1 MEKGLRMASNI
12 TLDTRK
18 ILKEINASAGK
29 IVAKNIPKIQ
39 RILDERIEK
48 IVFQRLVSGLPS
60 IQGRDLA
67 EIGVPDINTRLT
79 SIVQAVAQNV
89 RVKVTFSNS
98 IQIRINIL
106 EQDYSDVLS
115 LPEAVYAYTS
125 ANGSGVLEW
134 LKWIL
139 LGGSG
144 PIISG
149 FEFSPLASPF
159 SRTSGG
165 LMVAGG
171 SWGVPSDLAGT
182 ADNNI
187 LTRSLQNIEQDIK
200 IIVNQ
205 ELKRILK

>member
-1 MEKGLRMASNI
+1 MSNI
-12 TLDTRK
+12 S
-18 ILKEINASAGK
+18 INLKDLQ
-29 IVAKNIPKIQ
+29 KNIDQQLSKTINTRLPNIQ
-39 RILDERIEK
+39 RALNQQIEK

-79 SIVQAVAQNV
+79 SIVQAIASNV
-89 RVKVTFSNS
+89 RVKIIPGKNLA
-98 IQIRINIL
+98 INITIL

-144 PIISG
+144 QIIGG

-159 SRTSGG
+159 SRTGGG

-171 SWGVPSDLAGT
+171 GWSVPPSLSGT
-182 ADNNI
+182 ATNNI
-187 LTRSLQNIEQDIK
+187 LTRALENIQADIEIIINKELQRT
-200 IIVNQ
+200 
-205 ELKRILK
+205 LK

>member
-1 MEKGLRMASNI
+1 MSNI
-12 TLDTRK
+12 S
-18 ILKEINASAGK
+18 INLKDLQ
-29 IVAKNIPKIQ
+29 KNIDQQLSKTINTRLPNIQ
-39 RILDERIEK
+39 RALNQQIEK
-48 IVFQRLVSGLPS
+48 IVFQRLVTGLPS

-79 SIVQAVAQNV
+79 SIVQAIASNV
-89 RVKVTFSNS
+89 RVKIIPGKNLA
-98 IQIRINIL
+98 INITIL

-144 PIISG
+144 QIIGG

-159 SRTSGG
+159 SRTGGG

-171 SWGVPSDLAGT
+171 GWSVPASLSGT
-182 ADNNI
+182 ATNNI
-187 LTRSLQNIEQDIK
+187 LTRALENIQVDIEMIINKELQRT
-200 IIVNQ
+200 
-205 ELKRILK
+205 LK

>member
-1 MEKGLRMASNI
+1 MEEDLVMSNI
-12 TLDTRK
+12 SINIKDLQRSIDQQLNKTINTR
-18 ILKEINASAGK
+18 LPN
-29 IVAKNIPKIQ
+29 IQ
-39 RILDERIEK
+39 RALNQQIEK

-67 EIGVPDINTRLT
+67 EMGVPDINTRLT
-79 SIVQAVAQNV
+79 SIVQSIATNV
-89 RVKVTFSNS
+89 RIKIIPGKNLAVNIT
-98 IQIRINIL
+98 IL

-144 PIISG
+144 QIIGG

-159 SRTSGG
+159 SRTGGG

-171 SWGVPSDLAGT
+171 GWSVPPSLSGT
-182 ADNNI
+182 ATNNI
-187 LTRSLQNIEQDIK
+187 LTRALENIQADIEIIINKELQRT
-200 IIVNQ
+200 
-205 ELKRILK
+205 LK